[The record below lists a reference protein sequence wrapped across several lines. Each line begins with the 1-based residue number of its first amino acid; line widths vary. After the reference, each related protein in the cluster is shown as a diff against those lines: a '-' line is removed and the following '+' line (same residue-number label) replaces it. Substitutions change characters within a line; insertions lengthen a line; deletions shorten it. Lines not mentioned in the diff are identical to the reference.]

1 MSMDAMVFVIDDDVA
16 LQESLKWMMSSLGFN
31 VKTFSNAFKFI
42 EYYDGQAGCLLVDIR
57 MPGMSGLELQSF
69 LIENDIQIPIIFIS
83 AHGDIPI
90 AVRAIKKGAIDFLT
104 KPCNDQKLLDCI
116 NKAIK
121 LDQEARKTR
130 TQEIKAKS
138 CYNTLTKRERQVMAC
153 IIKGKLN
160 KVISAELEISLKT
173 VEAHR
178 SNVMRKM
185 AINSLPEL
193 VEQSIRFTLIP
204 QEEST
209 EELAFT

>member
-1 MSMDAMVFVIDDDVA
+1 MSMDATVFVVDDDFA
-16 LQESLKWMMSSLGFN
+16 LQESLKWMMESLGFN
-31 VKTFSNAFKFI
+31 IKTFSNAFKFI
-42 EYYDGQAGCLLVDIR
+42 EFYDGQAGCLLADIR

-69 LIENDIQIPIIFIS
+69 LIDNDIQIPIIFIS

-116 NKAIK
+116 NKAMK

-130 TQEIKAKS
+130 MQESKAKTYYS
-138 CYNTLTKRERQVMAC
+138 NLTKRERQVMSC
-153 IIKGKLN
+153 IVKGKLN

-185 AINSLPEL
+185 AVGSLPEL

-204 QEEST
+204 EQEST
-209 EELAFT
+209 EDLVTI